1 MKIVSA
7 LTLVFVLGS
16 LTVRA
21 DELSPDA
28 ERIRRALQK
37 DAPRL
42 VISPDAVPTLSSTRQ
57 NQPASPA
64 RSDTVW
70 EGVLIGAAI
79 GGVGGYVWARN
90 ICGSNDTECFVITA
104 PVGVLGGAGIGALI
118 GAVADKLHK

>member
-1 MKIVSA
+1 VKIVSA
-7 LTLVFVLGS
+7 LILVFVVGS
-16 LTVRA
+16 LPVRA
-21 DELSPDA
+21 DELSRDA

-42 VISPDAVPTLSSTRQ
+42 VIPADAVATAASTRR
-57 NQPASPA
+57 NQPSSPA

-104 PVGVLGGAGIGALI
+104 PVGVLGGGGIGALI